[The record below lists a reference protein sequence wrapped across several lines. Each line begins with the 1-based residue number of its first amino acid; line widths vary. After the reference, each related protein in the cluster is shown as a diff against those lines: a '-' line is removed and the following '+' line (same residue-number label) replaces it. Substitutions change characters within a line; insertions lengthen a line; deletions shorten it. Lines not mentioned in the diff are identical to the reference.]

1 MPFTFEPSDKSS
13 HSDIVRSLDV
23 AAFLGDCEYDRI
35 PSAEEGRTLGQTFAV
50 VPDLSDEALPS
61 RILAVD
67 GSPYS
72 SQVHPQLVPST
83 AIGYVKVSALLILMD
98 EYKRLR
104 AQGTDLVDPFRLAQL
119 QDRNKALIFALP
131 GPNVRYRGHDN
142 LKDGFRDALDRHLL
156 SEQTRHRKEDPRSS
170 LRSTLFHVVA
180 HMEGY
185 SPDRPDE
192 ILLHRCPND
201 GCYESDILVRDVDE
215 EQVCPG
221 CEGAVYPSDF
231 LRLYEGVTEDGPSG
245 ETLTRL
251 MLVLEHLI
259 PIHHIRY
266 LREQG
271 SHASIAEMAVFM
283 DGPLALFGNPAKLH
297 SGIMGYY
304 HALNR
309 DLESRGLQRLLVM
322 GLQKTGRLAEQFNL
336 IKQYVPKSRVMPVSD
351 EYRNAHITPGRRDD
365 PTDHYGHGAETYY
378 GQDFLFRSANGGM
391 FVISLPYPFPTKA
404 SADRLTG
411 ESFKLAKSRPQNYVD
426 LVRTLALV
434 ERFETSLYP
443 NALVPIALAH
453 QFTAISLMP
462 GAAVLNMLTERTLR
476 ARAPDFTVPLAPAG
490 GT

>member
-1 MPFTFEPSDKSS
+1 M
-13 HSDIVRSLDV
+13 

-35 PSAEEGRTLGQTFAV
+35 PNEAEGRALGESFAA
-50 VPDLSDEALPS
+50 VPDLSDEPLPS

-67 GSPYS
+67 GSPHS
-72 SQVHPQLVPST
+72 SQVHPHLVPST

-104 AQGTDLVDPFRLAQL
+104 AQGTDLVDPFRLAKL
-119 QDRNKALIFALP
+119 QDRNKALVFALP

-142 LKDGFRDALDRHLL
+142 LRDGFRDALDRHLL
-156 SEQTRHRKEDPRSS
+156 SEQTRHRKDDPRSS

-185 SPDRPDE
+185 DPTRPDE
-192 ILLHRCPND
+192 IVLHRCPNE
-201 GCYESDILVRDVDE
+201 GCGERDVVVRDVDE
-215 EQVCPG
+215 GQACPR
-221 CEGAVYPSDF
+221 CRAQVYPSDF

-245 ETLTRL
+245 ESLTRL
-251 MLVLEHLI
+251 MLALEHLI

-266 LREQG
+266 LRDQG

-283 DGPLALFGNPAKLH
+283 DGPLALYGNPAKLH
-297 SGIMGYY
+297 AGIMGYY
-304 HALNR
+304 HALNQ

-322 GLQKTGRLAEQFNL
+322 GLQKTGRLAEQFGL

-351 EYRNAHITPGRRDD
+351 EYRNTHITPGRPDD
-365 PTDHYGHGAETYY
+365 PGDRFGHGAETYY
-378 GQDFLFRSANGGM
+378 GQDFLFRSKNGGM

-404 SADRLTG
+404 SAERLTG
-411 ESFKLAKSRPQNYVD
+411 EAFKLAKSRPENYVD

-462 GAAVLNMLTERTLR
+462 GGAVLNMLTERTLR
-476 ARAPDFTVPLAPAG
+476 ARSLSDIGAPAPAG
-490 GT
+490 GMGR